1 MTAVSRVE
9 IRRRL
14 DAPCAKVFAAFVDAA
29 LVARWLRPSPEIG
42 LRVLHYD
49 FCEGGSYRF
58 AYDVAPG
65 HTVVIGG
72 TYREISPPHR
82 IVFSW
87 LIEPPDEHAGIESR
101 VTVTLTP
108 SGAATELLIHHD
120 DFGRADAEARH
131 AQGWAGALD
140 HLSAMLTEGNR

>member
-1 MTAVSRVE
+1 MTALSRVE

-14 DAPCAKVFAAFVDAA
+14 DAPCAKVFAAFVDPA

-49 FCEGGSYRF
+49 FREGGSYRF

-65 HTVVIGG
+65 HTVFIGG
-72 TYREISPPHR
+72 TYREVSPPHR

-87 LIEPPDEHAGIESR
+87 LIEPPDEHAGIESL
-101 VTVTLTP
+101 VTVMLTA
-108 SGAATELLIHHD
+108 SGGSTELVIHHD
-120 DFGRADAEARH
+120 NFGRADAEARH
-131 AQGWAGALD
+131 AEGWSGALEN
-140 HLSAMLTEGNR
+140 LSALVAEAGR